1 MAYQLLTG
9 ATGLL
14 GSYLLKDLETAGRP
28 VAVAVRASR
37 TESARQRVETIL
49 AGWEHRLR
57 RVLPRPVVLECDIG
71 EPLLG
76 LDDVGI
82 DWVTRNCDGIL
93 HNAASV
99 SFDANEKTGE
109 PYRSNVEGTR
119 NVLELARSCR
129 IREFHHVSTAYVCGL
144 RSGRVLEDELD
155 VGQQSGNAYEKS
167 KIEAEKLVR
176 AASFLDKPTVYR
188 PSIIIGDSETGY
200 TTTFHG
206 FYAPLKIVQAVANQI
221 DFDFQ
226 KIDGAPLV
234 AALNLTGQE
243 GKNYVPVDW
252 VSRMIVLLAGRPEL
266 RGRTF
271 HLTTRFPTSIAL
283 TCEVTEEALREYAQS
298 GAPTK
303 SARPQTGSLE
313 ETFVD
318 QMETYRAYW
327 RDDPEFDCR
336 NTREAAPEWP
346 CPQVD
351 RDMLLRTARFAYR
364 TNFGWPRPQPL
375 RASFD
380 VLEHLSGVVPV
391 QLQNGHD
398 CRQVRLI
405 GVQVNGPGG
414 GQWTLAV
421 QSGRPI
427 AAQHGLAEERHAVIY
442 LNSRTYERCVR
453 GELTVD
459 EAHHRGQLALET
471 DQVPRDE
478 VLGIFGSVI
487 EPHNQQSA

>member
-14 GSYLLKDLETAGRP
+14 GTYLLKDFESAGRQI
-28 VAVAVRASR
+28 AVAVRASR

-57 RVLPRPVVLECDIG
+57 RVLPRPVVLECDIC
-71 EPLLG
+71 EPFLG

-82 DWVTRNCDGIL
+82 DWVTRNCDGIV
-93 HNAASV
+93 HNAASL
-99 SFDANEKTGE
+99 SFDANDKTGE

-119 NVLELARSCR
+119 NVLDLARRCR

-144 RSGRVLEDELD
+144 RTGRVLEDELD

-167 KIEAEKLVR
+167 KTEAEKLVR

-206 FYAPLKIVQAVANQI
+206 FYAPLKIVQALANQI
-221 DFDFQ
+221 DFDFE

-234 AALNLTGQE
+234 AALNLTGTE
-243 GKNYVPVDW
+243 RKNYVPVDW

-271 HLTTRFPTSIAL
+271 HLTTKSPTSIAL
-283 TCEVTEEALREYAQS
+283 TCQVMEQALREYAQNR
-298 GAPTK
+298 APTK
-303 SARPQTGSLE
+303 PTRSQTGSLE
-313 ETFVD
+313 KTFVG

-327 RDDPEFDCR
+327 RDDPQFDCR
-336 NTREAAPEWP
+336 NTLEAAPEWP
-346 CPQVD
+346 CPLVD
-351 RDMLLRTARFAYR
+351 RDMLLRTACFAYR
-364 TNFGWPRPQPL
+364 TNFGWPRPRPR

-380 VLEHLSGVVPV
+380 VLEHLTGVMPV
-391 QLQNGHD
+391 NLQNGYD

-414 GQWTLAV
+414 GQWTLTV
-421 QSGRPI
+421 QGGRPV
-427 AAQHGLAEERHAVIY
+427 AAQHGLAKERHAVLY
-442 LNSRTYERCVR
+442 LNSRTYERCAR

-459 EAHHRGQLALET
+459 EAHDRGQLALEAE
-471 DQVPRDE
+471 QVPRDE

-487 EPHNQQSA
+487 EHQNHQSA

>member
-14 GSYLLKDLETAGRP
+14 GSYLLKDFETAGRP
-28 VAVAVRASR
+28 IAVAVRASR

-57 RVLPRPVVLECDIG
+57 RVLPRPVVLECDIC

-76 LDDVGI
+76 LDKVGI
-82 DWVTRNCDGIL
+82 DWVKRNCDGII
-93 HNAASV
+93 HNAASL
-99 SFDANEKTGE
+99 SFEANEQTGE
-109 PYRSNVEGTR
+109 PHRSNVEGTR
-119 NVLELARSCR
+119 NVLELARRCR

-144 RSGRVLEDELD
+144 RTGRVLEDELD

-176 AASFLDKPTVYR
+176 GASFLDKPTVYR

-221 DFDFQ
+221 DFDFE

-234 AALNLTGQE
+234 AAINLTGQE

-252 VSRMIVLLAGRPEL
+252 VSRMIVHLAGRPEL

-271 HLTTRFPTSIAL
+271 HLTTRTPTSIAL
-283 TCEVTEEALREYAQS
+283 TCQVIEEALREYAQNVVR
-298 GAPTK
+298 TK
-303 SARPQTGSLE
+303 SARPQTRSLE
-313 ETFVD
+313 QTFVD
-318 QMETYRAYW
+318 QMGTYRAYW

-336 NTREAAPEWP
+336 NTLEAAPEWP
-346 CPQVD
+346 CPLVD
-351 RDMLLRTARFAYR
+351 RDMLLRTAGFAYR
-364 TNFGWPRPQPL
+364 TNFGWPRPRPL
-375 RASFD
+375 QASFD
-380 VLEHLSGVVPV
+380 VLEHLNGVVPV
-391 QLQNGHD
+391 HLQNGHD
-398 CRQVRLI
+398 YRQVRLI

-421 QSGRPI
+421 QQGRAV
-427 AAQHGLAEERHAVIY
+427 AAQCGLAQERHAVLY

-459 EAHHRGQLALET
+459 EAHDRGQLALEA

-487 EPHNQQSA
+487 EPHNPHSA